1 MSLQQP
7 NAASRIRLVLVDD
20 HPLVRDGLRARL
32 SSVPRLDVVG
42 EAGSGREALELADS
56 LRPDIMLVDIGMR
69 DMNGIQLTAALRER
83 HPGVVVVIL
92 SMYDNAEYVSSAVRA
107 GARGYVLKDAPSQEI
122 IAAIEAAVAG
132 GSYYSHAVTHALIE
146 PAAQPDPLTEREREV
161 LLLLA
166 AGHSNKMVAAS
177 LEISVRTVEAHRLNL
192 RRKLGVENAA
202 ALVKYA
208 MERGWIKG

>member
-7 NAASRIRLVLVDD
+7 NAVPRIRLVLVDD

-42 EAGSGREALELADS
+42 EAGSGREALELADT

-92 SMYDNAEYVSSAVRA
+92 SMYDNAEYVTSAVRA

-146 PAAQPDPLTEREREV
+146 SAPQPDPLTEREREV

-192 RRKLGVENAA
+192 RRKLGAENVA

>member
-42 EAGSGREALELADS
+42 EAGSGREALELADT

-132 GSYYSHAVTHALIE
+132 GSYYRHAVTHALIE
-146 PAAQPDPLTEREREV
+146 SAPQPDPLTEREREV

-192 RRKLGVENAA
+192 RRKLGAENVA

>member
-7 NAASRIRLVLVDD
+7 NAVLRIRLVLVDD

-42 EAGSGREALELADS
+42 EAGSGREALELADT

-146 PAAQPDPLTEREREV
+146 PAPQPDPLTEREREV

-192 RRKLGVENAA
+192 RRKLGAENVA